1 LGKWQFEELRRMSR
15 GRNENPGMK
24 KVGDDLAPYR
34 RLVELQ
40 KQMIELAQQHEQ
52 SKRRRDALRDQMV
65 REVIGQQPVRRGLRH
80 RLQRS
85 GVKLLKRV
93 PGFATGKPNFGAFGC
108 YSMAD
113 ATQKVVKAVGK

>member
-1 LGKWQFEELRRMSR
+1 MFR

-24 KVGDDLAPYR
+24 KVADDLAPYR

-52 SKRRRDALRDQMV
+52 SKRRRDAVHEQMV
-65 REVIGQQPVRRGLRH
+65 REITGRRTVRRGLRH
-80 RLQRS
+80 RLQQS
-85 GVKLLKRV
+85 AAKLLKRV
-93 PGFATGKPNFGAFGC
+93 PGFPVGKLNFGALSC

-113 ATQKVVKAVGK
+113 AAQKVVKAVGK